1 MRSPLLLPALALLL
15 GLAAA
20 VALSVAYPAPAPWS
34 VDLPAW
40 LAELLSPLGDRR
52 CVIERPQALWLMP
65 LSVLPF
71 LLAIAR
77 RSLVDLGPLQIAA
90 QLLARLLLLLAI
102 ALALSL
108 PTLQSPTRGKTVVF
122 AVDVSASIDD
132 RQLAA
137 AQAQVQEA
145 LDYLAR
151 EGERELDREDRTRLR
166 VVTYGS
172 RARALDL
179 DAATTDADAPTTDA
193 DASLIPR
200 DPEHALAS
208 DHAGG
213 LRLAAAL
220 VDPETEGRIVLLTD
234 GGGSKAERADL
245 AATVRELGER
255 GLTVHTR
262 SFPASARADLVVRGV
277 HLPEELRVGQTFDV
291 VVDLEALG
299 VPREQA
305 QRLRLQLM
313 QDGAPNSLTPFVEV
327 DLPGPAADGVVQ
339 VRMAARVSEPGPVVF
354 TAILDAEGVPRELN
368 RERANDRAG
377 VVGEV
382 RGRPRV
388 LLASSGDDT
397 QALARALR
405 ADHLHVDAVS
415 PGELP
420 ETIEGLR
427 PYDLVMFS
435 DVAAGRVGGATRQA
449 LTNYVE
455 DYGGGFVM
463 VGGENSFGVG
473 GWGGTSVEEL
483 LPVRFEG
490 ERQRDQP
497 TLALVL
503 VIDKSGSMSSED
515 RLDLVKEAARLTAAT
530 LDPSDEIGV
539 IAFDSYPYTLVRLQ
553 PAANRLRIA
562 GDIRRLSAGGGTNAL
577 PALREAFLQLVGSRA
592 LVKHVILLS
601 DGQSPEA
608 GVAALLGDMRD
619 ADITVSAVGVGAGAG
634 KDFLARVAERGR
646 GRYYFSQDGTD
657 VPRIFSRE
665 TREVTRNAV
674 AERLLYPRV
683 AKNVQ
688 ALRGV
693 DFARAPG
700 LRGIIP
706 LKTKPLAEV
715 LLKTHDGEPLLV
727 RGRRGLG
734 RTAAFASD
742 AKPRWAALWLRW
754 GSFAKLWSQI
764 ARDIMRQGA
773 GLIGGAS
780 VRAIPAADEGSW
792 NVVVD
797 LDAGA
802 GFANQLSGD
811 VEVIDPAAP
820 AGTEP
825 EKVPLALTAPG
836 RYEAAITGVDASGGQ
851 RLLKARL
858 FDPDLLDR
866 PAVEATGQVSI
877 PYPAEIAPDNL
888 LVDPSWLSTL
898 SQPDRDLDA
907 ALLASHEGPITALLE
922 TPGVSDDRM
931 HTKALWPIVL
941 WALVLPLFALDL
953 LLRRLTFG
961 RRRLRRT

>member
-1 MRSPLLLPALALLL
+1 MRSPLLLPILALALGL
-15 GLAAA
+15 GMAASLAI
-20 VALSVAYPAPAPWS
+20 AYPSPEPW
-34 VDLPAW
+34 VVELPTW
-40 LAELLSPLGDRR
+40 LASRLSPLGDRN
-52 CVIERPQALWLMP
+52 CVLERPQTLWLMP
-65 LSVLPF
+65 IAVVPF
-71 LLAIAR
+71 LLAIGR

-90 QLLARLLLLLAI
+90 QLVARLGLLLAL
-102 ALALSL
+102 ALALAL

-122 AVDVSASIDD
+122 AVDVSASIDGA
-132 RQLAA
+132 QIAA
-137 AQAQVQEA
+137 AEGLLREAIDYRKQE
-145 LDYLAR
+145 DSR
-151 EGERELDREDRTRLR
+151 DLDREDRTRIRL
-166 VVTYGS
+166 VTYGA
-172 RARALDL
+172 RARAIDL
-179 DAATTDADAPTTDA
+179 EDPDLESTTT
-193 DASLIPR
+193 LIPR
-200 DPEHALAS
+200 DPKHALAS

-220 VDPETEGRIVLLTD
+220 VDPESEGRLLLVTD
-234 GGGSKAERADL
+234 GGGSMAERADL
-245 AATVRELGER
+245 AATLRELGER
-255 GLTVHTR
+255 GLSVHTR
-262 SFPASARADLVVRGV
+262 SFPASARADLVVRAV
-277 HLPEELRVGQTFDV
+277 HLPEQLRVGQTFEV
-291 VVDLEALG
+291 VVDLQAVG
-299 VPREQA
+299 VPAEQS
-305 QRLRLQLM
+305 QSLRLRLEQN
-313 QDGAPNSLTPFVEV
+313 GVANSLAPFVMV
-327 DLPGPAADGVVQ
+327 DLPGKSHDGTLQ
-339 VRMAARVSEPGPVVF
+339 VRLSARVSEPGPVVF
-354 TAILDAEGVPRELN
+354 TAILETEGVPTEQN

-377 VVGEV
+377 IVGEV

-388 LLASSGDDT
+388 LLASVGDET

-405 ADHLHVDAVS
+405 ADHLRVDARS
-415 PGELP
+415 PKELP
-420 ETIEGLR
+420 QTVAEFR
-427 PYDLVMFS
+427 PFDLVIFS
-435 DVAAGRVGGATRQA
+435 DVPAGRVSKPVRQA
-449 LTNYVE
+449 LVSYVE
-455 DYGGGFVM
+455 NYGGGFIM
-463 VGGENSFGVG
+463 IGGEGSFGVG
-473 GWGGTSVEEL
+473 GWGRTSIEEL

-562 GDIRRLSAGGGTNAL
+562 GDIRRLNAGGGTNAL

-608 GVAALLGDMRD
+608 GVAALQSDMRD

-674 AERLLYPRV
+674 SERLLYPRV
-683 AKNVQ
+683 AKSVQ
-688 ALRGV
+688 ALRGI

-700 LRGIIP
+700 LRGMIP
-706 LKTKPLAEV
+706 IKPKALAEV

-742 AKPRWAALWLRW
+742 AKPRWAAHWLRW

-764 ARDIMRQGA
+764 ARDTMRQGA
-773 GLIGGAS
+773 GLIGGAEI
-780 VRAIPAADEGSW
+780 RAIPAADEGSW
-792 NVVVD
+792 NIVVD
-797 LDAGA
+797 VDATA
-802 GFANQLSGD
+802 GFANQLSGE
-811 VEVIDPAAP
+811 VEIIDPSAAKNID
-820 AGTEP
+820 P
-825 EKVPLALTAPG
+825 EHVKLSLTAPG
-836 RYEAAITGVDASGGQ
+836 RYEATFAGVDAGGGS

-858 FDPDLLDR
+858 FDPEILDR

-888 LVDPSWLSTL
+888 IVDASWLRELPVDPVLQTSHAGSIIDLLSA
-898 SQPDRDLDA
+898 PA
-907 ALLASHEGPITALLE
+907 EGQ
-922 TPGVSDDRM
+922 GRM

-941 WALVLPLFALDL
+941 WALVLPLLLLDL
-953 LLRRLTFG
+953 LLRRLSFG
-961 RRRLRRT
+961 RRRLRQA

>member
-1 MRSPLLLPALALLL
+1 MRSPLILPLVALAL
-15 GLAAA
+15 GLTAAT
-20 VALSVAYPAPAPWS
+20 ALAIADPAPAPWT
-34 VDLPAW
+34 VDLPIW
-40 LAELLSPLGDRR
+40 LAERLSPLGDRT
-52 CVIERPQALWLMP
+52 CVLTRPQTLWLMP
-65 LSVLPF
+65 IAVVPF
-71 LLAIAR
+71 LLAIGR
-77 RSLVDLGPLQIAA
+77 RSLVDLGTPQIAA
-90 QLLARLLLLLAI
+90 QLLSRIALLM
-102 ALALSL
+102 ALALALAL

-132 RQLAA
+132 AQLEA
-137 AQAQVQEA
+137 AQALVERA
-145 LDYLAR
+145 LDYR
-151 EGERELDREDRTRLR
+151 EREAARELDREDRTRLR
-166 VVTYGS
+166 LVTYGA
-172 RARALDL
+172 RARAQELDG
-179 DAATTDADAPTTDA
+179 TDQGSQPALVA
-193 DASLIPR
+193 R

-220 VDPETEGRIVLLTD
+220 VDPETEGRLILITD

-245 AATVRELGER
+245 NATVRELRER
-255 GLTVHTR
+255 GITVHTR
-262 SFPASARADLVVRGV
+262 SFTAEARADLVVRGV

-291 VVDLEALG
+291 VVDLQAVG
-299 VPREQA
+299 VPEDRPQELT
-305 QRLRLQLM
+305 LRLE
-313 QDGAPNSLTPFVEV
+313 QDGSPNSLTPFVPV
-327 DLPGPAADGVVQ
+327 VLPGKASDGAVQ
-339 VRMAARVSEPGPVVF
+339 VKIAARVSEPGPVVF
-354 TAILDAEGVPRELN
+354 TAILETEGVAEALN
-368 RERANDRAG
+368 REKSNDRAA
-377 VVGEV
+377 VVGDV

-388 LLASSGDDT
+388 LLSSTGDDT

-405 ADHLHVDAVS
+405 ADHLHVESVAPKD
-415 PGELP
+415 LP
-420 ETIEGLR
+420 QEVEGLR
-427 PYDLVMFS
+427 PYDLVILS
-435 DVAAGRVGGATRQA
+435 DVPAGRVGAAGRQA
-449 LTNYVE
+449 IVSYVE
-455 DYGGGFVM
+455 DYGGGFIM
-463 VGGENSFGVG
+463 IGGEGSFGVG
-473 GWGGTSVEEL
+473 GWGGTTIEEL

-497 TLALVL
+497 TLALLL

-608 GVAALLGDMRD
+608 GVASLLSDMRD

-634 KDFLARVAERGR
+634 KDFLARVADRGR

-674 AERLLYPRV
+674 SERLLYPRV

-688 ALRGV
+688 ALRGI
-693 DFARAPG
+693 DFGRAPG

-706 LKTKPLAEV
+706 VQPKPLAEV

-742 AKPRWAALWLRW
+742 AKPRWAAHWLRW

-764 ARDIMRQGA
+764 SRDVMRQGA
-773 GLIGGAS
+773 GLIGGATIRT
-780 VRAIPAADEGSW
+780 VPAADEGSW

-797 LDAGA
+797 VDAAA
-802 GFANQLSGD
+802 GFANQLTGE
-811 VEVIDPAAP
+811 VEIIDPAAGAEAP
-820 AGTEP
+820 SER
-825 EKVPLALTAPG
+825 VPLALTAPG
-836 RYEAAITGVDASGGQ
+836 RYEAAVSGVDAGGGQ

-858 FDPDLLDR
+858 FDPGLTER
-866 PAVEATGQVSI
+866 PAVEAVAQVSV
-877 PYPAEIAPDNL
+877 PYPAELSPDNL
-888 LVDPSWLSTL
+888 LVDAQWLAELPGSDDEDRASTH
-898 SQPDRDLDA
+898 SGSIDD
-907 ALLASHEGPITALLE
+907 LLE
-922 TPGVSDDRM
+922 SPGESLDRM
-931 HTKALWPIVL
+931 HTKALWPAVL
-941 WALVLPLFALDL
+941 WALVLPLLALDL
-953 LLRRLTFG
+953 LLRRITFG
-961 RRRLRRT
+961 RRRLRGSSPQS

>member
-1 MRSPLLLPALALLL
+1 MRSPLLVPAIALGI

-20 VALSVAYPAPAPWS
+20 LALALAYPAPAPWS
-34 VDLPAW
+34 VELPAW
-40 LAELLSPLGDRR
+40 LAERLSPLGDRN
-52 CVIERPQALWLMP
+52 CVLQRPQALWLMP
-65 LSVLPF
+65 TAALPF
-71 LLAIAR
+71 LFAISR
-77 RSLVDLGPLQIAA
+77 RSLVDLAPVQIAA
-90 QLLARLLLLLAI
+90 QLVARLALLMAI
-102 ALALSL
+102 ALALAL
-108 PTLQSPTRGKTVVF
+108 PTLQSPTRGKTIVF

-132 RQLAA
+132 GQLAA
-137 AQAQVQEA
+137 AETLV
-145 LDYLAR
+145 R
-151 EGERELDREDRTRLR
+151 EGLAYVEAESAEELDREDRTRLR
-166 VVTYGS
+166 LVTYGA
-172 RARALDL
+172 RARAIDL
-179 DAATTDADAPTTDA
+179 EGDEGAGEGAAAAEGA
-193 DASLIPR
+193 AVPR
-200 DPEHALAS
+200 DPEYALAS

-220 VDPETEGRIVLLTD
+220 VDPESEGRLVLITD

-255 GLTVHTR
+255 GIRVHTR
-262 SFPASARADLVVRGV
+262 SFPAAARADLVVAGV

-291 VVDLEALG
+291 VVDLEAVG
-299 VPREQA
+299 VAKDEGSKQ
-305 QRLRLQLM
+305 QLRLRLDK
-313 QDGAPNSLTPFVEV
+313 DGAPNPLTPFVDVE
-327 DLPGPAADGVVQ
+327 LPGPGPDGALQ
-339 VRMAARVSEPGPVVF
+339 VKIPARVSEPGPVVF
-354 TAILDAEGVPRELN
+354 TALLETAAVPESLN
-368 RERANDRAG
+368 REQANDRAG

-388 LLASSGDDT
+388 LLVSTGDDT

-405 ADHLHVDAVS
+405 ADHLHVDAVA
-415 PGELP
+415 PGDVPAEV
-420 ETIEGLR
+420 EGLR
-427 PYDLVMFS
+427 PYDLVIFS
-435 DVAAGRVGGATRQA
+435 DVPAGRIGGATRQA
-449 LTNYVE
+449 VVSYVE

-463 VGGENSFGVG
+463 IGGESSFGVG
-473 GWGGTSVEEL
+473 GWGGTSIEEL

-553 PAANRLRIA
+553 PAANRIRIA

-608 GVAALLGDMRD
+608 GVAALLSDMRD

-674 AERLLYPRV
+674 NERLLYPRV
-683 AKNVQ
+683 AKSVQ

-693 DFARAPG
+693 DFTRAPG
-700 LRGIIP
+700 LKGLVP
-706 LKTKPLAEV
+706 VKPKALAEV

-742 AKPRWAALWLRW
+742 AKPRWAAHWLRW
-754 GSFAKLWSQI
+754 GGFAKLWSQI
-764 ARDIMRQGA
+764 ARDVMRQGA

-780 VRAIPAADEGSW
+780 IRAVPAADEGSW
-792 NVVVD
+792 TVVVD
-797 LDAGA
+797 VDAGS
-802 GFANQLSGD
+802 GFANQLRGE
-811 VEVIDPAAP
+811 VEIIDPAASP
-820 AGTEP
+820 DAEP
-825 EKVPLALTAPG
+825 ERVPLALTAPG

-858 FDPDLLDR
+858 FDPEIADR
-866 PAVEATGQVSI
+866 PAVEAVGQVSI

-888 LVDPSWLSTL
+888 LVDPSWLTELPS
-898 SQPDRDLDA
+898 DGEDG
-907 ALLASHEGPITALLE
+907 LAPTHEGTIGPLLE
-922 TPGVSDDRM
+922 AAGESRGRM
-931 HTKALWPIVL
+931 HTKALWPYVL
-941 WALVLPLFALDL
+941 WALVLPLLGLDL
-953 LLRRLTFG
+953 LLRRVSFG
-961 RRRLRRT
+961 RRRLRS